1 MKIVD
6 LPGIYAMDTFSNEEK
21 ISKEYLENDNAGVI
35 VNIVHA
41 SNLSRN
47 LYLTTQ
53 LMKYKKPI
61 ILIVNMIDMAKNI
74 GIEIDL

>member
-1 MKIVD
+1 
-6 LPGIYAMDTFSNEEK
+6 MDTFSNEEK

-41 SNLSRN
+41 LNLSRN

-53 LMKYKKPI
+53 LMKYKK
-61 ILIVNMIDMAKNI
+61 L
-74 GIEIDL
+74 